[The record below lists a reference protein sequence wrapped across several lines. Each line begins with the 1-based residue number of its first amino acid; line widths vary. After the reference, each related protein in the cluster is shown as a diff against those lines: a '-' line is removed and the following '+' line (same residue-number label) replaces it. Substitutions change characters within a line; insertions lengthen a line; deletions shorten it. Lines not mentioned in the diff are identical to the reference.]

1 MLKNCAL
8 TMKVKIE
15 EGWNPL
21 SNRFSTAFP
30 LSLGIILKTNPA
42 YKEYSLFLNLTWYDF
57 FCKVVIRYYLENTF
71 FSRYP
76 VYAQKCPCARKDEDL
91 SRGVLIVR

>member
-21 SNRFSTAFP
+21 SNGFSTSFP
-30 LSLGIILKTNPA
+30 LSLGIILKTNSA
-42 YKEYSLFLNLTWYDF
+42 YEEYSLFLNLTSYNF
-57 FCKVVIRYYLENTF
+57 FCKVVIRLN
-71 FSRYP
+71 S
-76 VYAQKCPCARKDEDL
+76 V
-91 SRGVLIVR
+91 S